1 MNANLYDSFGMGKQK
16 GHFFR
21 FAGIG
26 LVNLP
31 YLCRFWA
38 FVFSNLSGFC
48 IFASRFWTPKG

>member
-1 MNANLYDSFGMGKQK
+1 MIYLEWASKK
-16 GHFFR
+16 GIFFR
-21 FAGIG
+21 FAEIDS
-26 LVNLP
+26 VNLD